1 MSEQPPDDAAQQAV
15 LKALSNPQYRW
26 RTIDG
31 VAKETKLDADV
42 VRAAIERAIGS
53 TVVVAPLPSAEGAR
67 LFSTREHLLN
77 TASLGEKFVSAFKN
91 RVI

>member
-31 VAKETKLDADV
+31 VA
-42 VRAAIERAIGS
+42 
-53 TVVVAPLPSAEGAR
+53 
-67 LFSTREHLLN
+67 
-77 TASLGEKFVSAFKN
+77 FKN